1 MISIYNTLNRK
12 KEEFKPISEGKVGM
26 YLCGPTVYDSAH
38 LGHGRSAVAFD
49 VIRRY
54 FIYKG
59 FDINF
64 VSNYTDIDDK
74 MINRAN
80 EKNISV
86 KELSEIIIP
95 LYERDYGKLNIMP
108 ATTHPRATNYID
120 QIIDLIKILE
130 KKGATYELE
139 DGIYFDISA
148 FPEYGKL
155 SKQNMEDLQMGSRIQ
170 VNENKKNPQ
179 DFALWKKE
187 KPGEPSW
194 TSPWGKGR
202 PGWHIE
208 CSAMSMS
215 LLGETFDIHAG
226 GADLVFPHHE
236 CEVAQ
241 SECATNKQFANYWM
255 HNGFIN
261 INKEKMSK
269 SLGNFIT
276 LENLLDK
283 YPGNVIRFLYL
294 QTNYRSPI
302 NFSEDLIT
310 QSVNTLERINDF
322 VRKIEQ
328 IDTDGDATNELV
340 KAIEKTHEKF
350 EKSMDDDFE
359 TPEALAAIFEFIK
372 EVNKLQER
380 VQLTIN
386 DRNKV
391 LNFMKKIDTVFAIIF
406 TEKEEDLS
414 VEILALINEREEA
427 RAKKDWKKSDEL
439 RDKLKENGI
448 LVEDTP
454 KGTVWKKIS

>member
-1 MISIYNTLNRK
+1 MILIYNTLTRK
-12 KEEFKPISEGKVGM
+12 KEEFKPIKDGHVGM

-49 VIRRY
+49 IIRKY

-59 FDINF
+59 YKVNF

-74 MINRAN
+74 MINRAK

-86 KELSEIIIP
+86 KELSEKVIP
-95 LYERDYGKLNIMP
+95 MYERDYGKIGVMP
-108 ATTHPRATNYID
+108 PDNQPRATNYIS

-130 KKGATYELE
+130 EKGATYKLE

-148 FPEYGKL
+148 FPKYGKL
-155 SKQNMEDLQMGSRIQ
+155 SGQNMEDLQMGSRVQ

-179 DFALWKKE
+179 DFALWKNE

-194 TSPWGKGR
+194 DSPWGKGR

-208 CSAMSMS
+208 CSAMSMNI
-215 LLGETFDIHAG
+215 LGETFDIHAG

-241 SECATNKQFANYWM
+241 SECATSKQFANYWM

-276 LENLLDK
+276 LENLLEK

-294 QTNYRSPI
+294 QTHYRSPI

-310 QSVNTLERINDF
+310 QSINTLERINDF
-322 VRKIEQ
+322 VRKVEQVDLEGELNEQ
-328 IDTDGDATNELV
+328 IVSVVDSA
-340 KAIEKTHEKF
+340 KAKF
-350 EKSMDDDFE
+350 EESMNDDFE
-359 TPEALAAIFEFIK
+359 TPGALAAIFELIK
-372 EVNKLQER
+372 EINKLGEKL
-380 VQLTIN
+380 QLTKKDKEYIF
-386 DRNKV
+386 D
-391 LNFMKKIDTVFAIIF
+391 FMKNADSVFGIIF
-406 TEKEEDLS
+406 TEKQESLSED
-414 VEILALINEREEA
+414 IMALIKEREDA
-427 RAKKDWKKSDEL
+427 RNQKDWKKSDEL
-439 RDKLKENGI
+439 RDLLKEKGI
-448 LVEDTP
+448 IVEDTP
-454 KGTVWKKIS
+454 KGTVWKKLN

>member
-1 MISIYNTLNRK
+1 MISIYNTLTRK
-12 KEEFKPISEGKVGM
+12 TEEFKPIIAGKVGM
-26 YLCGPTVYDSAH
+26 YLCGPTVYDMAH

-49 VIRRY
+49 IIRRY
-54 FIYKG
+54 FLYRD
-59 FDINF
+59 FDVNF

-74 MINRAN
+74 MINRAR

-86 KELSEIIIP
+86 EELSGKIIP
-95 LYERDYGKLNIMP
+95 LYERDYGNLNVLV
-108 ATTHPRATNYID
+108 ATTHPRATAYIN
-120 QIIDLIKILE
+120 QIINLIKTLE
-130 KKGATYELE
+130 EKEAIYELE

-148 FPEYGKL
+148 FPQYGKL
-155 SKQNMEDLQMGSRIQ
+155 SKQNIENLQMGARVK
-170 VNENKKNPQ
+170 VNKNKRNPQ

-194 TSPWGKGR
+194 DSPWGKGR

-208 CSAMSMS
+208 CSAMSIS

-226 GADLVFPHHE
+226 GADLMFPHHE

-241 SECATNKQFANYWM
+241 SECATGKQFANYWM

-276 LENLLDK
+276 LEDLFEK
-283 YPGNVIRFLYL
+283 YSGNVIRFLYL
-294 QTNYRSPI
+294 QTHYRSPI

-310 QSVNTLERINDF
+310 KSINTLERIHDF

-328 IDTDGDATNELV
+328 IDNGGDINKEV
-340 KAIEKTHEKF
+340 IKSIKKAKEKF

-372 EVNKLQER
+372 EVNRLREKIS
-380 VQLTIN
+380 LTVN
-386 DRNKV
+386 D
-391 LNFMKKIDTVFAIIF
+391 KKEIIDFLKDIDTVFAIIF
-406 TEKEEDLS
+406 TQEESLPEELS
-414 VEILALINEREEA
+414 TLIKEREEA
-427 RAKKDWKKSDEL
+427 RANKDWQKSDEL
-439 RDKLKENGI
+439 RDKLKEKGI
-448 LVEDTP
+448 SIEDTP
-454 KGTVWKKIS
+454 KGTVWKRVN

>member
-54 FIYKG
+54 FIYKN
-59 FDINF
+59 FDVNF

-86 KELSEIIIP
+86 KELSEMIIP
-95 LYERDYGKLNIMP
+95 LYERDYGKLSIVP
-108 ATTHPRATNYID
+108 ATTHPRATNYIE

-139 DGIYFDISA
+139 DGIYFNISV
-148 FPEYGKL
+148 FPKYGKL
-155 SKQNMEDLQMGSRIQ
+155 SKQNMEELQMGSRVQ

-208 CSAMSMS
+208 CSAMSMD

-294 QTNYRSPI
+294 QTHYRSSI

-328 IDTDGDATNELV
+328 IDAQGDATKELV
-340 KAIEKTHEKF
+340 EAIEKTREKF

-372 EVNKLQER
+372 EINKLQER

-391 LNFMKKIDTVFAIIF
+391 LSFMRGIDTVFAFIF

-414 VEILALINEREEA
+414 VEILALIEDRNEA
-427 RAKKDWKKSDEL
+427 RTKKDWKKSDEL
-439 RDKLKENGI
+439 RDELKEKGI

>member
-54 FIYKG
+54 FIYKN
-59 FDINF
+59 FDVNF

-86 KELSEIIIP
+86 KELSEMIIP
-95 LYERDYGKLNIMP
+95 LYERDYGKLSIVP
-108 ATTHPRATNYID
+108 ATTHPRATNYIE

-139 DGIYFDISA
+139 DGIYFNISV
-148 FPEYGKL
+148 FPKYGKL
-155 SKQNMEDLQMGSRIQ
+155 SKQNMEELQMGSRVQ

-208 CSAMSMS
+208 CSAMSMD

-294 QTNYRSPI
+294 QTHYRSPI

-328 IDTDGDATNELV
+328 IDAQGDATKELV
-340 KAIEKTHEKF
+340 EAIEKTREKF

-372 EVNKLQER
+372 EINKLQER

-391 LNFMKKIDTVFAIIF
+391 LSFMRGIDTVFAFIF

-414 VEILALINEREEA
+414 VEILALIEDRNEA
-427 RAKKDWKKSDEL
+427 RTKKDWKKSDEL
-439 RDKLKENGI
+439 RDELKEKGI

>member
-1 MISIYNTLNRK
+1 MSIYNTLTRK
-12 KEEFKPISEGKVGM
+12 KEEFKSIIEGKVGI

-54 FIYKG
+54 FLYKN
-59 FDINF
+59 FDVNF

-74 MINRAN
+74 MINRAK

-86 KELSEIIIP
+86 KELSEMIIP
-95 LYERDYGKLNIMP
+95 LYERDYGRLNVMP
-108 ATTHPRATNYID
+108 ATTHPRATNYVD
-120 QIIDLIKILE
+120 QIIALIKILE
-130 KKGATYELE
+130 EKGATYELE
-139 DGIYFDISA
+139 DGIYFNISV
-148 FPEYGKL
+148 FPDYGKL
-155 SKQNMEDLQMGSRIQ
+155 SKQNMEDLQMGSRVQ

-194 TSPWGKGR
+194 NSPWGKGR

-208 CSAMSMS
+208 CSAMSMD
-215 LLGETFDIHAG
+215 LLGETFDVHAG

-241 SECATNKQFANYWM
+241 SECATSKQFANYWM

-294 QTNYRSPI
+294 QTHYRSPI

-310 QSVNTLERINDF
+310 QSINTLERINDF
-322 VRKIEQ
+322 IRKIEQ
-328 IDTDGDATNELV
+328 IDTEGDETKELV
-340 KAIEKTHEKF
+340 EAMEKLRVKF

-391 LNFMKKIDTVFAIIF
+391 LGFMKKVDNVFAIIF
-406 TEKEEDLS
+406 TEKEENLS
-414 VEILALINEREEA
+414 GEILDLIKEREEA
-427 RAKKDWKKSDEL
+427 RTKKDWGKSDEL
-439 RDKLKENGI
+439 RDKLKEKGI

-454 KGTVWKKIS
+454 KGTIWKKAG